1 MVVLFLAS
9 CAAPPSGSVATSAP
23 ISGMPT
29 KIPTRPAIPPEA
41 CHPDPVI
48 APTKPAVI
56 PSLDE
61 VDDVGLHVTNA
72 IRAVEL
78 DPARYLLSVTGLVEN
93 PMELT
98 LDDLRCMP
106 KVTATVNLTCKGFF
120 EDVTT
125 YSGVPLQYIL
135 RQARLKDG
143 AKGVRLN
150 GADGYPS
157 YVPLVEALQADNFLA
172 YEWKDQPLPVLHGF
186 PVRAVIPGMLGYAW
200 AKYLL
205 EISIE

>member
-1 MVVLFLAS
+1 M
-9 CAAPPSGSVATSAP
+9 
-23 ISGMPT
+23 
-29 KIPTRPAIPPEA
+29 RWR
-41 CHPDPVI
+41 I
-48 APTKPAVI
+48 AV
-56 PSLDE
+56 SYD
-61 VDDVGLHVTNA
+61 GA